1 MMTNEVTVV
10 KASGEREPFSEAKLR
25 SSLER
30 AGTPPELM
38 GLTIDH
44 IRAELKDGMKTAEIY
59 RHAFSFLRRHR
70 RLSASRYS
78 LKKAIMS
85 LGPTG
90 YPFEKLI
97 GAVLSANGFS
107 VEIDQQVQGYCVSH
121 EVDVVARKGKQ
132 RIIVESKYHNKPGYK
147 TDVKV
152 ALYIKARFDDIKK
165 RIQEEDGDNN
175 ISEAWLITNT
185 RLSLDAIRFCE
196 CTGIKAIGWDYPEN
210 DGLQNL
216 IESAGLHPLTSLTSL
231 TGGQKKQLL
240 RLGAV
245 MCSDL
250 TENDR
255 LFRSVGLTE
264 SKATRVLNEIASLCS
279 K

>member
-1 MMTNEVTVV
+1 MKDEVTVV

-30 AGTPPELM
+30 AGTPPKL
-38 GLTIDH
+38 
-44 IRAELKDGMKTAEIY
+44 AELTVSHVRGELREGMKTAAVY
-59 RHAFSFLRRHR
+59 RHAFSFLRKHG

-78 LKKAIMS
+78 LRNAIMS

-90 YPFEKLI
+90 YPFEKLV
-97 GAVLSANGFS
+97 GAVLKANGFS
-107 VEIDQQVQGYCVSH
+107 VEIGQHIKGHCVSH
-121 EVDVVARKGKQ
+121 EVDVVAWKGKQ

-152 ALYIKARFDDIKK
+152 ALYVKARFDDIKK
-165 RIQEEDGDNN
+165 RIQEEDGGNN

-185 RLSLDAIRFCE
+185 RLSLDAIRYCE
-196 CTGIKAIGWDYPEN
+196 CSGIKAIGWDYPEN

-245 MCSDL
+245 MCRDL
-250 TENDR
+250 TEDNR
-255 LFRSVGLTE
+255 LFKSIGLTG
-264 SKATRVLNEIASLCS
+264 SKSTRVLNEIADLCN